1 MSAHT
6 ASDFSASPVRALAAR
21 SPALDRALVSG
32 PDLMDAWDE
41 AERAGNVLTTYGGVP
56 RILTVRTTAGALV
69 LAYCCD
75 EDAYGAAF
83 VLSPISPALLDDL
96 TACRVPVRDV
106 VEVPWMALVWVEWRS
121 GAVQTASLIR
131 PGDLPKIHLPVA
143 GVTLYLRTTE
153 AL

>member
-1 MSAHT
+1 MSHT
-6 ASDFSASPVRALAAR
+6 ANDFSASPVRALAAR
-21 SPALDRALVSG
+21 SPRLDPALVRG
-32 PDLMDAWDE
+32 DDLLDLWDE
-41 AERAGNVLTTYGGVP
+41 STRAGRVLSSNGGLPRLLTTQ
-56 RILTVRTTAGALV
+56 TTAGALV

-143 GVTLYLRTTE
+143 GVMLYLR
-153 AL
+153 